1 MLHKSGYNLEKGAI
15 DFISNNESIT
25 LLSAYIKL
33 EQLKALNTEKKI
45 TRIVV
50 RWDIE
55 DLVKGVSDFED
66 LYEYCTN
73 NNIALFRNTRIHL
86 KVIWNNENSVIY
98 GSANITGRGI
108 GEKGDNYN
116 YELAGIAK
124 PISFDDISYL
134 NFIIQ
139 ESEFVTDGLF
149 FEIRTI
155 VDNIELPTI
164 EFPELPT
171 KKKLEDEFLIS
182 QLPMTSSPDLLFEI
196 LQNSNNFS
204 LEDQLKAAHDKA
216 LYNINI
222 EAGIDTSLLKLKTTF
237 NSKAIIE
244 NLKLDIKSQNSQS
257 LRYGGVVEWIKNNTT
272 TVPTPMSWEIKKE
285 QLVNNLY
292 EWICEF
298 DEEFTWN
305 TPNHTQVIIF
315 NDLTL
320 L

>member
-1 MLHKSGYNLEKGAI
+1 MLFKSNINLYSSAI
-15 DFISNNESIT
+15 NFISINESIT

-33 EQLKALNTEKKI
+33 EQLKGLNREKKVN
-45 TRIVV
+45 RIVV

-66 LYEYCTN
+66 LYEYCKN

-108 GEKGDNYN
+108 GEKGSNYN
-116 YELAGIAK
+116 YELAGIAN

-139 ESEFVTDGLF
+139 ESELVNDRLF
-149 FEIRTI
+149 FEIKTI
-155 VDNIELPTI
+155 VDNIELPAI
-164 EFPELPT
+164 EFPELTT
-171 KKKLEDEFLIS
+171 KKKKEDEFLVS
-182 QLPMTSSPDLLFEI
+182 QLPMTSSPGLLFEI

-204 LEDQLKAAHDKA
+204 LEDQLKASHDKA
-216 LYNINI
+216 LYNIII
-222 EAGIDTSLLKLKTTF
+222 EDGIDPSLLKLKTTF

-244 NLKLDIKSQNSQS
+244 KLKLDIKAQATQS
-257 LRYGGVVEWIKNNTT
+257 LRYGGVVEWIQENTT
-272 TVPTPMSWEIKKE
+272 SVPTPMSREIKKE

-298 DEEFTWN
+298 DENFTWN
-305 TPNHTQVIIF
+305 TPNHTQVIYY
-315 NDLTL
+315 N
-320 L
+320 